1 MYFITNLNLT
11 VLKRSSEDGSHET
24 LGFPSI
30 YSAYSV
36 SKIGLIALTRAH
48 QLLFDSEE
56 PNRGI
61 LVNSVCPGFVKTDLN
76 ENRGILTPEQG
87 AITPVHLALIPAD
100 ETKPRGEFW
109 SLLQPV
115 DWLKQDLYKLI

>member
-1 MYFITNLNLT
+1 MYILII
-11 VLKRSSEDGSHET
+11 RSSKDGSYES
-24 LGFPSI
+24 LGFPQM

-48 QLLFDSEE
+48 QLLFDREE
-56 PNRGI
+56 PSRSI
-61 LVNSVCPGFVKTDLN
+61 LINSVCAGYVKTDLN
-76 ENRGILTPEQG
+76 GNKGILTTEQG
-87 AITPVHLALIPAD
+87 AITPVHLALIPAG

-115 DWLKQDLYKLI
+115 DWFKEELYKIV